1 MKYCIRCA
9 REIGEGHAFC
19 PYCGT
24 SQKIKPKEPVP
35 EASNNSSSKTM
46 VVVGVAIFVTLIVIL
61 TAVFESKSKSSGFSN
76 KQSSYHAVKENSFA
90 GSASVQVNASQIL
103 NEFKNNEIRAGE
115 KYNGKRVR
123 INGCA
128 TDIDNTFGILSVSLN
143 SCGGLFDL
151 DFVIAEFPQ
160 TQKSKLAT
168 LNKGQRIVVE
178 CTIVDGGNIMGVHGK
193 NCSLR

>member
-24 SQKIKPKEPVP
+24 SQKIKPKENVP
-35 EASNNSSSKTM
+35 ETSNNPSFKTK
-46 VVVGVAIFVTLIVIL
+46 VVVVVAILVILIIIL
-61 TAVFESKSKSSGFSN
+61 TALFENRSKSSGFNN
-76 KQSSYHAVKENSFA
+76 KTVSYHTYNAVKESPFA
-90 GSASVQVNASQIL
+90 GLNVSQIL

-115 KYNGKRVR
+115 KYNGKRIR
-123 INGCA
+123 ISGCA
-128 TDIDNTFGILSVSLN
+128 ADIDNTFGILSVSLN

-151 DFVIAEFPQ
+151 DYVLAQFPQ
-160 TQKSKLAT
+160 TQKSKLAA

-178 CTIVDGGNIMGVHGK
+178 CTIVDGGDIMGVHGK
-193 NCSLR
+193 DCSLR

>member
-24 SQKIKPKEPVP
+24 SQKIKPKEVVP
-35 EASNNSSSKTM
+35 EASNNSSSKTK
-46 VVVGVAIFVTLIVIL
+46 VVVGIAILVTLIVIL
-61 TAVFESKSKSSGFSN
+61 TAVFENSSKSSGFNN
-76 KQSSYHAVKENSFA
+76 KPVSYQTYNTAKEYSFT
-90 GSASVQVNASQIL
+90 GLNVSQIL

-115 KYNGKRVR
+115 KYNGKRVW
-123 INGCA
+123 ISGCA
-128 TDIDNTFGILSVSLN
+128 ADIDNTFGILSVSLN

-151 DFVIAEFPQ
+151 DYVIAQFPQ
-160 TQKSKLAT
+160 SQKSKLAT

-178 CTIVDGGNIMGVHGK
+178 CTIVDGGDIMGVHGK
-193 NCSLR
+193 DCFLR